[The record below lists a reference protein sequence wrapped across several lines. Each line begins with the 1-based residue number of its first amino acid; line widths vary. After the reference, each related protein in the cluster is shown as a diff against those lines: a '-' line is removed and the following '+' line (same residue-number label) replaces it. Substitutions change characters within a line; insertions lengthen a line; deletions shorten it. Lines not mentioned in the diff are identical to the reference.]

1 MNLQRLFCIVLSWCL
16 LEVNLLSNA
25 WAEVEQQLKVE
36 PPLPPNMLSNS
47 DSIETLEPTVTV
59 YSEADREIE
68 EYRLRGRLFAMRVKV
83 KQAPSYW
90 LIDLDGSGR
99 MVPGQGIGTSIS
111 MPQWVL
117 KEF

>member
-1 MNLQRLFCIVLSWCL
+1 MNIQRLL
-16 LEVNLLSNA
+16 NLLLFLVFLEFGLIANTSA
-25 WAEVEQQLKVE
+25 QTEEPLKIQV
-36 PPLPPNMLSNS
+36 PLPPNLLNTPHST
-47 DSIETLEPTVTV
+47 DDLEPTVTV
-59 YSEADREIE
+59 RNEGDREIE

>member
-1 MNLQRLFCIVLSWCL
+1 MNLQRLFCIVLSSCL
-16 LEVNLLSNA
+16 LGLGLLSNA
-25 WAEVEQQLKVE
+25 WAQAEQQLKVE
-36 PPLPPNMLSNS
+36 PPLPPNMLNNP
-47 DSIETLEPTVTV
+47 DSIDALEPTVTV
-59 YSEADREIE
+59 YSEAEREVE